1 MEKTTVPRKSDKL
14 LYALCILFS
23 IVSIV
28 ALIIGVLS
36 ITGLNVS
43 MDDSSNSSEDSTSTS
58 YCSLDILNVGNYSL
72 GVSDA
77 NQNELVLQSNLSTYP
92 KIVFNLMDTDQPMM
106 VAFNENN
113 YFYYGP
119 NNTYDIV
126 QDYEPNIFQNSRVC
140 TFGCKQTS
148 VTTVEFANGV
158 TLETSNNALRVTGTN
173 AQWLFNTSANVFEIL
188 NTSQSSDSS
197 NSVLYFDGQY
207 LCTNPTKST
216 CIGKAPELT
225 LQLNDASESSDSG
238 SKTNPKIN
246 GITFSNGYTL
256 STDSNGL
263 KLKGSNGVVNFNV
276 SGTGADIFTVEN
288 SFYYFY
294 YSYNNTFGSII
305 KNNSVTATS
314 DLLPFDNASNCSVFK
329 KVNSYGLSNPYK
341 QPLNSFQ
348 LKQNTDQSDNK
359 SIYYDY
365 SYSDDYI
372 FPSQTATHTY
382 KTNGQ
387 NADDENNSCDFLDRH
402 DVKCNNDNEFL
413 YGFQLNY
420 DKDKKQYSYQMQCA
434 EYPGGTQGCINY
446 SSKPTTKDGGL
457 EELMSKVQCPGDSY
471 LTQFKLNTKNNQA
484 LYDYRCCK
492 KN

>member
-1 MEKTTVPRKSDKL
+1 ME
-14 LYALCILFS
+14 
-23 IVSIV
+23 
-28 ALIIGVLS
+28 
-36 ITGLNVS
+36 N
-43 MDDSSNSSEDSTSTS
+43 
-58 YCSLDILNVGNYSL
+58 
-72 GVSDA
+72 
-77 NQNELVLQSNLSTYP
+77 
-92 KIVFNLMDTDQPMM
+92 DQPLM

-119 NNTYDIV
+119 NNKYDIV

-158 TLETSNNALRVTGTN
+158 TLETSNNALRVRGTN
-173 AQWLFNTSANVFEIL
+173 AQWSFNTSANVFEIL
-188 NTSQSSDSS
+188 NTSQSSDSL
-197 NSVLYFDGQY
+197 NSVLYFDGQF

-256 STDSNGL
+256 SADSNGL
-263 KLKGSNGVVNFNV
+263 KLKGSSGVVNFNV

-294 YSYNNTFGSII
+294 YSYHNTFGNNI
-305 KNNSVTATS
+305 KNNSVTATT

-329 KVNSYGLSNPYK
+329 TKSYGLSNPYK

-382 KTNGQ
+382 TTSPQ
-387 NADDENNSCDFLDRH
+387 NPDDENNSCDFLDRH
-402 DVKCNNDNEFL
+402 DVTCNNDNEFL

-420 DKDKKQYSYQMQCA
+420 DKDKKTVLLPNAVCGISLEGIKDAPIIQANRLQ
-434 EYPGGTQGCINY
+434 
-446 SSKPTTKDGGL
+446 KDGGL